1 MYLFHWNLEAVMR
14 NRMFLV
20 LAGVGLCVGAGQSS
34 AAETIGEIKRIE
46 GAVMITQGEHFVS
59 AQEGMKLRELDR
71 LMALED
77 SSALLE
83 FSDGC
88 RYQMAE
94 TELLTLGSESVCV
107 ASPDA
112 MTQAQGG
119 GAETMAANPTAIER
133 SATSLL
139 EAGGVAGIGIP
150 LAVGLGV
157 VGGIVAVSN
166 NFGDNSNSIPFGV
179 GGGGGAG
186 VGNPPPMSPE

>member
-1 MYLFHWNLEAVMR
+1 MR
-14 NRMFLV
+14 NRFV
-20 LAGVGLCVGAGQSS
+20 LALAGLGVCVGAGQSP

-112 MTQAQGG
+112 VTPDAITQVQGG

-139 EAGGVAGIGIP
+139 EAGVSGPVWVPAVVA
-150 LAVGLGV
+150 LGV
-157 VGGIVAVSN
+157 VGGAVAVSN
-166 NFGDNSNSIPFGV
+166 NT
-179 GGGGGAG
+179 GGGGNFITLGAAG
-186 VGNPPPMSPE
+186 TPSGGIGNPPPISPE